1 MSRRRSAEKREIF
14 PDPKLRTVAKPI
26 KDVNN
31 SIRKLAEDML
41 ETMYS
46 GEGIGLAGTQVDVH
60 KRIIVIDVSN
70 EKNDPLVLINPVIK
84 EVVNNENKAYSEGCL
99 SVPGV
104 YEELERPSAVEVSA
118 LDLDGKEFT
127 FIAEDILSV
136 VIQHEMDHLEGKM
149 MVDFLSNLKRE
160 MIRKKMAK
168 YKAT

>member
-1 MSRRRSAEKREIF
+1 MATLKILIF

-26 KDVNN
+26 KDVND

-46 GEGIGLAGTQVDVH
+46 GGGIGLAGTQVDVH

-70 EKNDPLVLINPVIK
+70 EKNDPLVLVNPVIK

-99 SVPGV
+99 SVPGI

>member
-1 MSRRRSAEKREIF
+1 MATLKILIF

-26 KDVNN
+26 KDVND
-31 SIRKLAEDML
+31 SIRKLSEDML

-99 SVPGV
+99 SVPGIH
-104 YEELERPSAVEVSA
+104 EELERPSAVEVSA

-136 VIQHEMDHLEGKM
+136 VIQHEIDHLEGKM

>member
-1 MSRRRSAEKREIF
+1 MATLKILIF

>member
-1 MSRRRSAEKREIF
+1 MATLKILIF

-26 KDVNN
+26 KDVND

-70 EKNDPLVLINPVIK
+70 EKNDPLVLVNPVIN

-99 SVPGV
+99 SVPGI